1 MAPCRNISPIWIT
14 ACWKRSQEEPQPCG
28 LVISGTVL
36 CVPRGPDS
44 GSCLCSE
51 KGKALSLLRSL
62 LSAAGRA
69 VTGDATVSAS
79 LCFMALVKAVQG
91 AGSRVRV
98 RREWAEEGVRVQAL
112 MEDTSRPWAAVWLT
126 SAGVR
131 KQGDDGAA
139 GSYDCCLMCVLARCI
154 WMLSER
160 ATTHWAF
167 DHFAGGCWRKRD
179 VLRAFTH
186 PERERAEGVLT
197 QVDAGKYVKRHSCFK
212 TQWGIHRD
220 SSEVSTIS
228 KFKKHPWSSSRGQN
242 HLSGVD
248 GMFPQQ
254 RADIL

>member
-1 MAPCRNISPIWIT
+1 MHYSTVTNSNPASQKTHPMAPCRNISQNSIWIT
-14 ACWKRSQEEPQPCG
+14 ACWKRSQEDPQPCG

-44 GSCLCSE
+44 DSCLCSE

-98 RREWAEEGVRVQAL
+98 RREWAEEGVRGQAL
-112 MEDTSRPWAAVWLT
+112 MEDTSQPWAAVWLT

-139 GSYDCCLMCVLARCI
+139 ESYDCCLMCVLARCI

-186 PERERAEGVLT
+186 PEREKEQRVSWHRWMLGNMWRGTAVLKHNEEYRET
-197 QVDAGKYVKRHSCFK
+197 AQKYL
-212 TQWGIHRD
+212 Q
-220 SSEVSTIS
+220 
-228 KFKKHPWSSSRGQN
+228 
-242 HLSGVD
+242 
-248 GMFPQQ
+248 
-254 RADIL
+254 